1 MIKTWN
7 MLKCMLDFLGPLKI
21 YHYKGNAMY
30 NDKIVGSPRKISAIF
45 KPQGIVNSPLG
56 F

>member
-1 MIKTWN
+1 MIKAWN

-30 NDKIVGSPRKISAIF
+30 NDKIVGSPRKILAIF
-45 KPQGIVNSPLG
+45 KPQGSINSPVG